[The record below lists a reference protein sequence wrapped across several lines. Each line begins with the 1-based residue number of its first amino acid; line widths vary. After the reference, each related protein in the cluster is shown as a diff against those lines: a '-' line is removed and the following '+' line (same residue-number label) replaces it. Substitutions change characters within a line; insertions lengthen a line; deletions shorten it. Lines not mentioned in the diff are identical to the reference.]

1 MPLRFPSSNAYEYP
15 LLIKQLL
22 SRSNIASTQNEIVS
36 GTKMRL
42 SYSDLSKRIRQL
54 SNSLKDYGISEDMC
68 VGVMDW
74 DTHRYLEYFFAV
86 PMMGAT
92 LFTINVRLSPAQVL
106 YMINHSQTD
115 LLIVHQ
121 DFMSLIDNIKSD
133 FDRDIIIVKIGS
145 GEKYEQWIGDA
156 PIDFHFPDF
165 DEIKLQPFSIRA
177 GPQATPRVSAIH
189 IDSWYFTHWA

>member
-68 VGVMDW
+68 VGVK
-74 DTHRYLEYFFAV
+74 
-86 PMMGAT
+86 G
-92 LFTINVRLSPAQVL
+92 I
-106 YMINHSQTD
+106 
-115 LLIVHQ
+115 
-121 DFMSLIDNIKSD
+121 
-133 FDRDIIIVKIGS
+133 
-145 GEKYEQWIGDA
+145 
-156 PIDFHFPDF
+156 
-165 DEIKLQPFSIRA
+165 
-177 GPQATPRVSAIH
+177 
-189 IDSWYFTHWA
+189 

>member
-1 MPLRFPSSNAYEYP
+1 MTIRFPSSNAYEYP

-22 SRSNIASTQNEIVS
+22 SRSSIASTQNEIVS
-36 GTKMRL
+36 GTEMRL
-42 SYSDLSKRIRQL
+42 SYADLSKRIRQL

-165 DEIKLQPFSIRA
+165 DETTSINLIA
-177 GPQATPRVSAIH
+177 FLSSSSSSI
-189 IDSWYFTHWA
+189 